1 MESFKESTSYL
12 GTAAVDYFRSILDK
26 LNKKLLVIS
35 HKDTFRISEAD
46 YNNFSKVLTG
56 LEHSIDDMQF
66 AFDKRATQ
74 TGLDDLLINI
84 NLCTVNTRNLAS
96 IYNFNKIIWE
106 LYEIGVPSTV
116 IEDIQAKKEK
126 YREKYHTDPYKLSRK
141 WYKKVSAGFQ
151 LICKNC
157 GFVHKDVDL
166 IEAQS
171 PDKSSRRNPE

>member
-1 MESFKESTSYL
+1 MGQFQEGTSYM
-12 GTAAVDYFRSILDK
+12 GTEFIDFFRSVLDK

-35 HKDTFRISEAD
+35 HKDTFRISQAD
-46 YNNFSKVLTG
+46 YNNVTKILVG
-56 LEHSIDDMQF
+56 LEHSVDDLQF

-84 NLCTVNTRNLAS
+84 NLCTINTRNLAS
-96 IYNFNKIIWE
+96 IYNFNKIIWS
-106 LYEIGVPSTV
+106 LNEIGVASNI
-116 IEDIQAKKEK
+116 IEDIQNKKEL

-157 GFVHKDVDL
+157 GFIHKNVDL
-166 IEAQS
+166 IEQQM
-171 PDKSSRRNPE
+171 PDKTSRRNPE